1 MTSGGLKVVTR
12 MEQLNKKLSEEGW
25 GESWKDR
32 KRRWAETYP
41 AEREDIEDRALDEAQ
56 PPGPPD
62 QIERWLKDFSDYVKQ
77 LKHIRTIRTHSPAKK
92 RELLLRAATLLTAA
106 TKVLD
111 KLGRYYIPRPTRDA
125 VAAEAQKLRRR
136 AKRVYVLKSG
146 GSPDPDHLVKVFAA
160 EYAFDLLNDYQRRA
174 TQTTEGRYFTLASIL
189 FEAATGRVGV
199 SIDRQCREYIAEL
212 RMQPNASGQR
222 KRTSP

>member
-1 MTSGGLKVVTR
+1 MDF
-12 MEQLNKKLSEEGW
+12 
-25 GESWKDR
+25 DR
-32 KRRWAETYP
+32 GKF
-41 AEREDIEDRALDEAQ
+41 
-56 PPGPPD
+56 G
-62 QIERWLKDFSDYVKQ
+62 
-77 LKHIRTIRTHSPAKK
+77 
-92 RELLLRAATLLTAA
+92 LRAATLLTAA

-136 AKRVYVLKSG
+136 AKRVKSG

-199 SIDRQCREYIAEL
+199 SPTLPARENEQA
-212 RMQPNASGQR
+212 RN
-222 KRTSP
+222 